1 MMPRG
6 NTRPGVG
13 IFALAC
19 LLLICRPSA
28 GQEAGGGGLAYEDGE
43 AAFDWVQDWVRA
55 EEGVPADDQLDNR
68 PVAGVFGVYVTLR
81 EDGRVLGRGQAL
93 RDDVAEAIDG
103 GGPAVQLAELCAAA
117 TRQALDELRDKKMKR
132 AVELGINDP
141 DLFKQA
147 LIATRQRVQVDI
159 QIGHSLESIVLPQDG
174 DEAAVFATFAPGFH
188 GLRLSSPLVGEPDY
202 AWPAT
207 ELSRNTTPIRL
218 MLWLM
223 DKQGYAA
230 DDLPLVARADG
241 PALQRFEVMHMVR
254 PGPAQPMRQLIRGN
268 LILNQQV
275 IDARTI
281 DGLAERVARF
291 LDQLVVQDDTTRQI
305 GVRGVYQPSMDRYAP
320 QWAEPRQA
328 ALMCYALNR
337 HAKIQFDAE
346 AAGETMRSR
355 VKRVLRLAE
364 QMESDALPEPGK
376 PKHLVAAFLLM
387 ALCESPVN
395 LDPAQIALR
404 DRLGQALIDLHHPEG
419 GGFRVMADDDQ
430 RLPRA
435 SAAVI
440 TAALAAWYEQT
451 RDRSRTEPILAVLSD
466 LMQVNQGND
475 GSRVIDLVWVSH
487 AISKA
492 GDLLAKNNQDPD
504 AAKETID
511 AWRAFLAEQITLLS
525 EQQVRGKPVLGPSDV
540 TGGFILKSPAPGS
553 PPNPTWES
561 AMPLSII
568 ALGLRDPAVIAPDK
582 IFGPLLTA
590 QLGARFVGQLMVTQP
605 SAYYLRNIDPALGG
619 VRNTL
624 WDNTLYPDCS
634 SMALIALAEL
644 QQSLQELEPDQ

>member
-6 NTRPGVG
+6 NIRLSACLL
-13 IFALAC
+13 ALGC

-28 GQEAGGGGLAYEDGE
+28 GQEAGAGGLAYEDGE
-43 AAFDWVQDWVRA
+43 AAFDWVQDWVRS
-55 EEGVPADDQLDNR
+55 EDGVPADEQLDDR
-68 PVAGVFGVYVTLR
+68 PLAGVFGVYVTLR
-81 EDGRVLGRGQAL
+81 EGGRVLGRGQAL
-93 RDDVAEAIDG
+93 RADVAEAIDG
-103 GGPAVQLAELCAAA
+103 GGPAVQLAELSAAA
-117 TRQALDELRDKKMKR
+117 TRQALDELRDKQMKR

-218 MLWLM
+218 VLWLM

-254 PGPAQPMRQLIRGN
+254 PGPAQPMRNLIRGN

-275 IDARTI
+275 IDGRTI

-291 LDQLVVQDDTTRQI
+291 LDQLIVQDDTTPRI
-305 GVRGVYQPSMDRYAP
+305 GVRGVYQPSMDRFAP

-337 HAKIQFDAE
+337 HAKIQLDAE

-364 QMESDALPEPGK
+364 QMEADALPEPGK

-404 DRLGQALIDLHHPEG
+404 DRLGRALIDLRHPEG
-419 GGFRVMADDDQ
+419 GGYRVAAGDDR
-430 RLPRA
+430 RLTRA
-435 SAAVI
+435 NAAAV
-440 TAALAAWYEQT
+440 TASLAAWYEQT
-451 RDRSRTEPILAVLSD
+451 RDRKRTEPILAVLAD
-466 LMQVNQGND
+466 LMTENQAEA
-475 GSRVIDLVWVSH
+475 RLYDLVWVSH

-492 GDLLAKNNQDPD
+492 GDLLAKNHAEPD
-504 AAKETID
+504 AAKANID
-511 AWRAFLAEQITLLS
+511 SWRTFLSEQITLLS
-525 EQQVRGKPVLGPSDV
+525 EQQVRGRPVLGPSDV
-540 TGGFILKSPAPGS
+540 TGGFILKPPAPGS

-568 ALGLRDPAVIAPDK
+568 ALALRDPAVIAPEK
-582 IFGPLLTA
+582 VFGPLLTA
-590 QLGARFVGQLMVTQP
+590 QLGARFVGQLMITQP

-644 QQSLQELEPDQ
+644 QRSLQELEPED